1 MDFLCLFLYKL
12 DMFPLRWK
20 WAERTA
26 RVIMP
31 LWKRMKRRWIRWWSI
46 LLLIVNGDCEGVQ
59 ADNDHKKTIQ
69 TILLDKNKK
78 NANTRC
84 LMTNKNTRLRRWR
97 RSQGAWKRPWG
108 WFKDVQSLSDPSLAP
123 GSSYVSISVFIWI
136 KFIIGLWC
144 YITTLPWN
152 LGLELVISVPDAF
165 QFKLPFSFFIPLF
178 LQLLAVSSKT
188 LDPSTWV

>member
-1 MDFLCLFLYKL
+1 MGGTDGKGDYATVEKNEKKVNSMMVDFVAHC
-12 DMFPLRWK
+12 
-20 WAERTA
+20 E
-26 RVIMP
+26 
-31 LWKRMKRRWIRWWSI
+31 WWSMI
-46 LLLIVNGDCEGVQ
+46 VKVFRLIMIIKRQ
-59 ADNDHKKTIQ
+59 SKQIYQTKTK
-69 TILLDKNKK
+69 T